1 MCVRCLEKR
10 KFPSLYGWGGTYT
23 KFSKGLSSNPSL
35 RTVKIRNTTDREEKA
50 NVVGVVRQF
59 SLVL

>member
-1 MCVRCLEKR
+1 MA
-10 KFPSLYGWGGTYT
+10 GGGTYT

-50 NVVGVVRQF
+50 NVVGFVRQF